1 MVNWLFGMRISN
13 LKFKILLNR
22 LYPSLF
28 ILLISLGIFLRFFN
42 FNWGAPYYFHP
53 DERNIASSV
62 SQLDFRISM
71 NPEFFAYG
79 SLPIYTAYFLGTGSN
94 FILNIFQPVE
104 SLTKVNFEQAII
116 ILRTLSALISVAIIF
131 LIFDLVKKSLN
142 LNYAIFA
149 ASLTGLNVG
158 LIQYSHFGTFEIWL
172 TFLFLLLLKCLY
184 EYCIGGRLLW
194 IVHSGIVLGLLLSV
208 KVSSIVIA
216 PIIVFTI
223 LFRIFINNKS
233 HSNGVNYRN
242 FLAQILIV
250 LLTSTLIVILTSP
263 FIIWDYS
270 AFRNSMSYESGVAVG
285 TIDVFY
291 TGGFVNTIPIIY
303 QLLFVYPFILNP
315 VNLILVL
322 ISIPFLVVNLIKTKE
337 KLLGLTLL
345 FFIAIFFSQAF
356 FYVKWIR
363 YYIPTIP
370 FLIIILIFG
379 IKTFIDILDKKH
391 QKSAFTVIFIILTFT
406 ALLFS
411 FSYFKTVLLNND
423 TRIEAANFAKE
434 NISKDSKI
442 ISEVYDLG
450 IIPFN
455 VNFQNIT
462 LFDFY
467 ALDNE
472 WIKNIKNGEL
482 KDLIEVSDYL
492 ILPSQRILRNRTIY
506 KDSFPEGH
514 KFYSNLENNFDLIYK
529 TPCDI
534 YCKILYLGDPIYSAE
549 ETANVFDR
557 PSVYIYK
564 IN

>member
-1 MVNWLFGMRISN
+1 MKISN
-13 LKFKILLNR
+13 FKFQILL
-22 LYPSLF
+22 F
-28 ILLISLGIFLRFFN
+28 FLLSIGIFFRFYN
-42 FNWGAPYYFHP
+42 LNWGTPFYFHP

-62 SQLDFRISM
+62 SRLDFPNSV

-79 SLPIYTAYFLGTGSN
+79 SLPIYTAYFLGTGTN
-94 FILNIFQPVE
+94 FVLNIFQPAE
-104 SLTKVNFEQAII
+104 SLTRVNFEQAII

-184 EYCIGGRLLW
+184 GYSKKGRLLW
-194 IVHSGIVLGLLLSV
+194 IICSGIVLGLLLSV
-208 KVSSIVIA
+208 KISSIVIA

-223 LFRIFINNKS
+223 LFKIFTNKKS
-233 HSNGVNYRN
+233 YSTSLNYRN
-242 FLAQILIV
+242 FLTQILII
-250 LLTSTLIVILTSP
+250 LLTTTLIIILTSP
-263 FIIWDYS
+263 FIILDSS
-270 AFRNSMSYESGVAVG
+270 AFKDSMSYESGVALG

-291 TGGFVNTIPIIY
+291 TGGFVDTIPIIY

-315 VNLILVL
+315 INLI
-322 ISIPFLVVNLIKTKE
+322 ITIFLVPLILLNIFKSKE
-337 KLLGLTLL
+337 KLLALALV
-345 FFIAIFFSQAF
+345 FFIIIFFSQAF

-370 FLIIILIFG
+370 FLIIILVFG
-379 IKTFIDILDKKH
+379 IKTFVDLLDKKY
-391 QKSAFTVIFIILTFT
+391 QKLALTIIFIILTST
-406 ALLFS
+406 AFLFS
-411 FSYFKTVLLNND
+411 FSYFKTVLLNKD

-434 NISKDSKI
+434 NIPADSKI

-450 IIPFN
+450 IVSFN
-455 VNFQNIT
+455 KTFSNIT

-467 ALDNE
+467 ALDDKWNKD
-472 WIKNIKNGEL
+472 IKIEEL
-482 KDLIEVSDYL
+482 SSLIENSEYL
-492 ILPSQRILRNRTIY
+492 VVPSQRIIRNRIIN
-506 KDSFPEGH
+506 KDKFPEGY
-514 KFYSNLENNFDLIYK
+514 KFYKSLETGKFELVYK

-534 YCKILYLGDPIYSAE
+534 FCRILYFNNPIYSTE

-557 PSVYIYK
+557 PTIFIYK
-564 IN
+564 IKK

>member
-1 MVNWLFGMRISN
+1 
-13 LKFKILLNR
+13 
-22 LYPSLF
+22 
-28 ILLISLGIFLRFFN
+28 
-42 FNWGAPYYFHP
+42 
-53 DERNIASSV
+53 
-62 SQLDFRISM
+62 M

-79 SLPIYTAYFLGTGSN
+79 SLPIYTAYFLGVGEN

-104 SLTKVNFEQAII
+104 SLTKVNFEQSII
-116 ILRTLSALISVAIIF
+116 ILRTLSAIISVAIIF

-172 TFLFLLLLKCLY
+172 TFLFILLLEYLY
-184 EYCIGGRLLW
+184 EYAIKGRLLW
-194 IVHSGIVLGLLLSV
+194 IICSGIVLGLLLSV

-216 PIIVFTI
+216 PIVVFTI
-223 LFRIFINNKS
+223 LFKIFTNKKS
-233 HSNGVNYRN
+233 YSNSLNYRN

-250 LLTSTLIVILTSP
+250 LLASTLIIILTSP
-263 FIIWDYS
+263 FIILDS
-270 AFRNSMSYESGVAVG
+270 TAFRDSMSYESGVAVG

-406 ALLFS
+406 TLLFS

-423 TRIEAANFAKE
+423 TRIETATFAKE
-434 NISKDSKI
+434 NISADSKI

-450 IIPFN
+450 IVPFN
-455 VNFQNIT
+455 KTFSNIT

-467 ALDNE
+467 ALDDGWNKD
-472 WIKNIKNGEL
+472 IKIEEL
-482 KDLIEVSDYL
+482 NSLIENSEYL
-492 ILPSQRILRNRTIY
+492 VVPSQRIIRNRIIN
-506 KDSFPEGH
+506 KDKFPKGY
-514 KFYSNLENNFDLIYK
+514 KFYNSLDEKYKLIYK
-529 TPCDI
+529 TECDLF
-534 YCKILYLGDPIYSAE
+534 CKLLYLGDPIYNVE
-549 ETANVFDR
+549 ETVNVFDR
-557 PSVYIYK
+557 PTIFIYK
-564 IN
+564 IKK